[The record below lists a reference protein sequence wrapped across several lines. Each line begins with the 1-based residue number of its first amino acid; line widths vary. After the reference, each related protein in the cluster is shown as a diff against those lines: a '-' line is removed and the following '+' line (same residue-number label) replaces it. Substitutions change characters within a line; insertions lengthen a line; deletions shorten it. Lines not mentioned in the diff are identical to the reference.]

1 VAALRLWK
9 VSPEICVMQV
19 FGDVATALRSR
30 RRRTPHM
37 LGSNFDSQAVKY
49 VTIASSKPVEM
60 DRFDIVLLIVYILLT
75 SLVLRKRFV
84 LQH

>member
-1 VAALRLWK
+1 VAASLESFSRDLRNAS
-9 VSPEICVMQV
+9 VR
-19 FGDVATALRSR
+19 DVATALRSR
-30 RRRTPHM
+30 RRLTPPM
-37 LGSNFDSQAVKY
+37 LGSNFDSQALKY

>member
-1 VAALRLWK
+1 
-9 VSPEICVMQV
+9 
-19 FGDVATALRSR
+19 
-30 RRRTPHM
+30 M
-37 LGSNFDSQAVKY
+37 LGSNFDSQALKY